1 MLMRLAVSLSVR
13 LRCVEHYTD
22 SARSWN
28 RVVRF
33 LVRLVHCM
41 SGANVTCGTIGLYT
55 AQC

>member
-1 MLMRLAVSLSVR
+1 MRLAVSLSVR